1 MEQIMSKEKEQ
12 VVDETA
18 IKVLSI
24 EELNAQIEQS
34 LIDSKMG
41 RLIKASD
48 LIDKIARFE
57 SSK

>member
-1 MEQIMSKEKEQ
+1 MELIMLKEKEQ
-12 VVDETA
+12 AVDDTE

-34 LIDSKMG
+34 LIDSKLG

-48 LIDKIARFE
+48 LIDKIIRFE